1 MSNPPNTP
9 RPANVTAFKSQRR
22 NSNRAE
28 ATLKREI
35 DAGVRYFWSKRGDV
49 PYLNARGG
57 VA

>member
-1 MSNPPNTP
+1 MSKPTNKL
-9 RPANVTAFKSQRR
+9 RPANTTAFKSQRR

-28 ATLKREI
+28 VTLKREV
-35 DAGVRYFWSKRGDV
+35 DAGVRYFWSKRGGV